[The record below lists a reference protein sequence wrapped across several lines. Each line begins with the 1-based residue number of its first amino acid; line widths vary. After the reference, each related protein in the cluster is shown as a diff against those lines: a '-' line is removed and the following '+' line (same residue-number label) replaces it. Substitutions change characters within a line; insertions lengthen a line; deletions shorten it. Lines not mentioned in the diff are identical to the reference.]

1 MQSMDFEEFLWPKVR
16 LLSDKIRVIE
26 IISLKNIAERLTSC
40 HVANYIPETG
50 NAKLGTFQYCQFLDG
65 QILAGMI
72 KASLKAIWQFIAGVV
87 GGAQS
92 DGEFATESEGS
103 NSVANYDSFYGQ
115 KIFWLK
121 KKMVLVSFP
130 VLENSER

>member
-1 MQSMDFEEFLWPKVR
+1 MVSSSVGYQEDFEMQLMDFEEFLWPKVR

-26 IISLKNIAERLTSC
+26 IISLKNIAERLKSC

-72 KASLKAIWQFIAGVV
+72 KASLKAI
-87 GGAQS
+87 
-92 DGEFATESEGS
+92 GS
-103 NSVANYDSFYGQ
+103 SSQVLSAAHHLTVNSQLNRRDQTRLQITIHSLARKYFG
-115 KIFWLK
+115 
-121 KKMVLVSFP
+121 
-130 VLENSER
+130 

>member
-72 KASLKAIWQFIAGVV
+72 KASLKAI
-87 GGAQS
+87 
-92 DGEFATESEGS
+92 GS
-103 NSVANYDSFYGQ
+103 SSQVLSAAHHLTVNSQLNRRDQTRLQITIHSMARKYFG
-115 KIFWLK
+115 
-121 KKMVLVSFP
+121 
-130 VLENSER
+130 